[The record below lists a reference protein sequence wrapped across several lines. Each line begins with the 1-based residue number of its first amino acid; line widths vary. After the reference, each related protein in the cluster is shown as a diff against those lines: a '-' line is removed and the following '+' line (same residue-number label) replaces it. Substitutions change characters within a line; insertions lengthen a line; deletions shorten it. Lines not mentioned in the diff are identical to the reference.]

1 MLYGIMPSNKSGRF
15 GQGRDVVGGGL
26 ARHPSAGGEQLHR
39 ASFYFFASI
48 SFFLF
53 SFSHIYLF
61 QFSSSPHCGG
71 SEQTAV
77 WCFTACWVKPL
88 HIQLLH
94 SVKSNLYLHCDL
106 SALLYHSAKSKSHV
120 TSTIQIRKFCI
131 MTETL
136 HVWNISKNLVS
147 MY

>member
-1 MLYGIMPSNKSGRF
+1 MASCRVIKVGDLVREEMWLLGAWLGIRLQAVSNCIVHHF
-15 GQGRDVVGGGL
+15 IFLLVLV
-26 ARHPSAGGEQLHR
+26 
-39 ASFYFFASI
+39 
-48 SFFLF
+48 FFLF